1 MKLHTLFIA
10 SIAFLSIA
18 QTSIAEESAAFVART
33 EALQQ
38 KSLSST
44 QTQTIADSSSAG
56 KSRKDKEC

>member
-44 QTQTIADSSSAG
+44 QTIADGSSAG
-56 KSRKDKEC
+56 NSSKEKKC